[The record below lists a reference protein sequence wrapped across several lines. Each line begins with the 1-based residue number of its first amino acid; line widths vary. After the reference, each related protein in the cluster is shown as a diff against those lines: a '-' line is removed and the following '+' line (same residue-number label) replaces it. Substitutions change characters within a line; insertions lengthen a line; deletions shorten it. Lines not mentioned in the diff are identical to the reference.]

1 MKFSHAL
8 IASSLVLAS
17 SMAFAAETDTAD
29 IQINVSETPFV
40 TLVGTALTQTNSFAP
55 AIMDGADIPLG
66 DLGFDT
72 NVSGSCVVD
81 FASANNYEL
90 QHGVSSA
97 VLVDYQ
103 IDYSGTTITDNA
115 ANTVTQNCLTATAT
129 PLTMASTT
137 ALPATVIAGTY
148 SDTITVTVTTP

>member
-17 SMAFAAETDTAD
+17 SMAFAAETDTTD
-29 IQINVSETPFV
+29 IQINVTENPFV
-40 TLVGTALTQTNSFAP
+40 TLTGSALTQSNSFAP
-55 AIMDGADIPLG
+55 ADMNGANIALG
-66 DLGFDT
+66 DLGFDS

-90 QHGVSSA
+90 HHGVSGA
-97 VLVDYQ
+97 NLVDYQ
-103 IDYSGTTITDNA
+103 IDYSGTTITDNS
-115 ANTVTQNCLTATAT
+115 ANAVTRDCLTATAT

>member
-17 SMAFAAETDTAD
+17 SMAFAAETDQTI
-29 IQINVSETPFV
+29 IQIDVTENPFV
-40 TLVGTALTQTNSFAP
+40 TLTGSALTQSNSFAP
-55 AIMDGADIPLG
+55 AAMDGTDIALG
-66 DLGFDT
+66 DLGFDS

-90 QHGVSSA
+90 QHGVTSA
-97 VLVDYQ
+97 VLVDYKL
-103 IDYSGTTITDNA
+103 DYSGTTITDNS
-115 ANTVTQNCLTATAT
+115 ANTVTRDCLTAADSA
-129 PLTMASTT
+129 LTMASTT
-137 ALPATVIAGTY
+137 PLPSPVVAGTY